1 MVGSRACRAILREQS
16 GQATTEYA
24 VVFAAFIGMLAV
36 IGAIWHAA
44 RDGALLRRAEEF
56 AAYALEGG
64 GLGAWQDILL
74 F

>member
-1 MVGSRACRAILREQS
+1 MVPGRTFKRISDEES

-44 RDGALLRRAEEF
+44 RDGALLRRAEES